1 VTRSLWRSPRV
12 RAAAVRSR
20 ITLAGDTLARG
31 MLGWSVLAWSM
42 LAWVAVVGGVAIA
55 DPQPQAQAQ
64 ELTQLAE
71 GSGRDLTVSRCIVCH
86 SLEYIPSNAPAMN
99 RAAWGKT
106 IQKMRDRFGAPITDD
121 EGRQILDYLAT
132 NYSGKP

>member
-1 VTRSLWRSPRV
+1 VTRSLWRAPRAV
-12 RAAAVRSR
+12 AVRSR
-20 ITLAGDTLARG
+20 ITWAWRTLARG
-31 MLGWSVLAWSM
+31 TLGWSVLAW
-42 LAWVAVVGGVAIA
+42 VAVAGGVAIA
-55 DPQPQAQAQ
+55 DSQRPAQDQ

-99 RAAWGKT
+99 RTAWGKT
-106 IQKMRDRFGAPITDD
+106 IQKMRDRFGARITDD
-121 EGRQILDYLAT
+121 EGRRILEYLAT